1 MVPPSNPDGAS
12 LPGVL
17 EPPGLLTRKEVLAAS
32 SPWVGSGLNILP
44 GLGAGY
50 IYQRRWRA
58 YWITALLGSLWLA
71 LGALGPW
78 ELGPLFPELL
88 GLSIFTAAEAFLAAR
103 RARMD

>member
-1 MVPPSNPDGAS
+1 MVPPLNTEGGLP
-12 LPGVL
+12 PGVL
-17 EPPGLLTRKEVLAAS
+17 QLPGLLSRKEVLAAS

-58 YWITALLGSLWLA
+58 YWITALLGSLWLV
-71 LGALGPW
+71 LGAVGRW
-78 ELGPLFPELL
+78 ELGPPLPELL
-88 GLSIFTAAEAFLAAR
+88 GLSMFTAAEAFLAAR